1 MKKVKKELLIQICK
15 FLIVGGIATIIDWI
29 VYYALYHYGHL
40 SPLIANILS
49 FSFSVIYNY
58 YASVKWVYN
67 VDKTKDKKKMFIG
80 FILLS
85 IIGLLITE
93 LILWLFIDYL
103 KLHSM
108 LSKII
113 ATVIVM
119 IFNFITRKLF
129 LEKIEH

>member
-1 MKKVKKELLIQICK
+1 MKKLKKELLIQICK

-58 YASVKWVYN
+58 YASIKWVYI
-67 VDKTKDKKKMFIG
+67 VDKTKNKKKMFIV
-80 FILLS
+80 FMILS

-93 LILWLFIDYL
+93 LLLWIFIDYL
-103 KLHSM
+103 KIHSM

-113 ATVIVM
+113 ASMIVM
-119 IFNFITRKLF
+119 IFNFTTRKLF
-129 LEKIEH
+129 LEKIDH